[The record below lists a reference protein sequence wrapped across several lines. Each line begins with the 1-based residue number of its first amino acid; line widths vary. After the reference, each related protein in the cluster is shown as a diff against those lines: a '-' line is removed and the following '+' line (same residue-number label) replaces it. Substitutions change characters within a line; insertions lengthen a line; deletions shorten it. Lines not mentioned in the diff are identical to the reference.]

1 MTLTPREL
9 EEIERANA
17 SGKRPVMFVHGLWL
31 LPNSWDRWADDVRGG
46 RIPAI
51 RPGWPDDPDTVEE
64 AKADPTVF
72 AGKSIGDIA
81 DHYSEAARALSSK
94 PVVIGHSFGG
104 LLTQI
109 VSGRGQASAAV
120 AISPAPFRGVLPLPL
135 SALKSSSAVLRNPA
149 NRHRAVTL
157 TPEQFRFGFG
167 NAVSEEESDA
177 LYEEFHVPGAG
188 TPLFQAAS
196 ANLNPWTEA
205 KVRTKNPERGPLL
218 IIASAADHTAPA
230 AVAKASFK
238 KQKRNEGITEYY
250 EFEDRGHSLI
260 VDHGWKDVA
269 DLALSFAQ
277 RVAPP
282 IEAAAPGSW
291 RLSRSRCAASRSR
304 SARAARSSASSR

>member
-1 MTLTPREL
+1 VSIGGMTLTPREL
-9 EEIERANA
+9 DEIERANA
-17 SGKRPVMFVHGLWL
+17 SGHRPVMFVHGLWL
-31 LPNSWDRWADDVRGG
+31 LPNSWERWAGLFEAAG
-46 RIPAI
+46 YAAI

-72 AGKSIGDIA
+72 AGKSIGEIA
-81 DHYSEAARALSSK
+81 DHYSEAATALNAK

-104 LLTQI
+104 LLAQI
-109 VSGRGQASAAV
+109 VSGRGQAAAAV
-120 AISPAPFRGVLPLPL
+120 AISPAPFRGVLPLPVV
-135 SALKSSSAVLRNPA
+135 ALKSSSAVLSNPA

-167 NAVSEEESDA
+167 NAVSEEESAA
-177 LYEEFHVPGAG
+177 LYEQYHVAGAG

-205 KVRTKNPERGPLL
+205 KVRTKNPERGPVL

-238 KQKRNEGITEYY
+238 KQQRNAGITEYH
-250 EFEDRGHSLI
+250 EFEDRGHSLV

-269 DLALSFAQ
+269 DVALSFAQ

-282 IEAAAPGSW
+282 VDAVIATA
-291 RLSRSRCAASRSR
+291 
-304 SARAARSSASSR
+304 

>member
-9 EEIERANA
+9 DEIERANA
-17 SGKRPVMFVHGLWL
+17 GGHRPVMFVHGLWL
-31 LPNSWDRWADDVRGG
+31 LPTSWDLWAELFAAAGY
-46 RIPAI
+46 ATI
-51 RPGWPDDPDTVEE
+51 RPGWPDDPDTVEQ
-64 AKADPTVF
+64 AKADPSVF

-81 DHYSEAARALSSK
+81 DHYSEAAEALAAK

-109 VSGRGQASAAV
+109 VSGRGQAAAAV
-120 AISPAPFRGVLPLPL
+120 AISPAPFRGVLPLPVV
-135 SALKSSSAVLRNPA
+135 ALKSSSAVLGNPA
-149 NRHRAVTL
+149 NRHRAVML

-167 NAVSEEESDA
+167 NAVSQEESDE
-177 LYEEFHVPGAG
+177 LYEKYHVAGSG
-188 TPLFQAAS
+188 TPLFQAAG

-218 IIASAADHTAPA
+218 IIGSAADHTAPA
-230 AVAKASFK
+230 AVAQASFK
-238 KQKRNEGITEYY
+238 KQQRNEGITEYY

-269 DLALSFAQ
+269 DVSLSFAE

-282 IEAAAPGSW
+282 VAVAVAG
-291 RLSRSRCAASRSR
+291 
-304 SARAARSSASSR
+304 